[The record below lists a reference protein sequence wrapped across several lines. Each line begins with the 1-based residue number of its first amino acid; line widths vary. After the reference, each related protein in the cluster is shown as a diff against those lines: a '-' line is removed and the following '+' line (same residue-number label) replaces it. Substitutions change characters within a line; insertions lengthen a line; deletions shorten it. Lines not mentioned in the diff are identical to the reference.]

1 MVDDVLDEELVL
13 LGVVLLEPSS
23 PVGNRSEPP
32 PPVCAAEVVVAG
44 LVEDEVRSEMALVEV
59 LPGPVAKVE
68 ETPRPEQVAPVLQQP
83 VERQ

>member
-1 MVDDVLDEELVL
+1 MLLVL
-13 LGVVLLEPSS
+13 SSS

-44 LVEDEVRSEMALVEV
+44 LEEDEVRSDSALVLV
-59 LPGPVAKVE
+59 VPGPVARVE
-68 ETPRPEQVAPVLQQP
+68 VAPRPEQVAPFLQQP